1 MELTTELMQIRG
13 RYGALKGTSIS
24 SLRFRKRQVS
34 LCSSFKPQF
43 AKQVVSR
50 RGKNENVYEMYK
62 NEKSTY
68 EACNTIGFHRQKSIQ
83 I

>member
-50 RGKNENVYEMYK
+50 HGKNENVYEMYK

-68 EACNTIGFHRQKSIQ
+68 EACNTIGFHRQISIQ